1 LSAETTGHR
10 APPEGSVIRREHT
23 TLGVVHQACMLHNTP
38 EMAILDSRVIEKLPD
53 KRAHL

>member
-1 LSAETTGHR
+1 M
-10 APPEGSVIRREHT
+10 IRREHT

-38 EMAILDSRVIEKLPD
+38 EMAILDPRVIEKLPD

>member
-1 LSAETTGHR
+1 
-10 APPEGSVIRREHT
+10 
-23 TLGVVHQACMLHNTP
+23 MLHNTP